1 MNARA
6 HPLVTQ
12 PTPDP
17 NTGLLVE
24 VLAELRAIRAAL
36 EAQRPVSRLG
46 RADRTRLAAILPAVS
61 GVLGSEL
68 FTVRDLFESEAVA
81 IRLVLRD
88 VNRKQIG
95 RLLARGE
102 GQAIDRYLVQRD
114 GSELNVTLWRIVQ
127 VHGFPEV
134 SKPQGSPI
142 GAPRSGLMGGKELHR

>member
-1 MNARA
+1 MNPRA
-6 HPLVTQ
+6 HPLATQ

-24 VLAELRAIRAAL
+24 VLAELRAIRTAL
-36 EAQRPVSRLG
+36 ETPRPVSTLTRSD
-46 RADRTRLAAILPAVS
+46 RARLAAILPAVG

-68 FTVRDLFESEAVA
+68 FTVRDLFESAAAA
-81 IRLVLRD
+81 IRLVLHGM
-88 VNRKQIG
+88 NRKQIG

-102 GQAIDRYLVQRD
+102 GQAVDGYLVQRD
-114 GSELNVTLWRIVQ
+114 GSELGVILWRIVQ

-142 GAPRSGLMGGKELHR
+142 GAPRSGLMGGKEIR